1 MKKNKNK
8 SIGPYI
14 IGFIVALGLIPVLVV
29 LFLNTRF
36 MINTIDKRISV
47 ESKNS
52 ISRVQ
57 NRIEGI
63 EATAEKATEEIS
75 KTALLQKP
83 VKTPVEREQV
93 RELLKLVR
101 NTDVTFG
108 DIYYAPNGNKI
119 ISSVG
124 VDTEVDKYLSRPW
137 YKEAVEE
144 PNEVHLSEPSA
155 DINTGEMIITLSKA
169 VQNNNN
175 VLGVLAID
183 INMEEIS
190 KIINDTKI
198 GRSGRMILLTKDG
211 DVLGSGDPKERN
223 TNAKDQ
229 PFFQQI
235 TEPVGDIKTKTG
247 HSHYI
252 QTDDGLIIVAGVVN
266 KEFKVEKE
274 AMLKI
279 SAIVTISWG
288 ILAIVIALFISKQI
302 IKVANVLVESF
313 EKASQGNLKV
323 KITNLR
329 GNSIATDQDKELTK
343 VQKIFGT
350 GEVKEHGTEV
360 NQIVVAFNNMLD
372 GFSKLVKS
380 IQEESNQISDMS
392 VSLSDISKQTNSA
405 TEEVSE
411 TITGIA
417 QATSSQAMDSE
428 KTVSEMNELGST
440 IETINRSAID
450 MNQKAI
456 QATEDN
462 KKNSEL
468 MNHVYENWEI
478 ERQKL
483 KGLVDSM
490 GTMNSDIQ
498 NINKI
503 IQVITDISTQT
514 NLLALNASI
523 EAARAGEAGKG
534 FAVVAEE
541 VRKLAEQ
548 SAVSTKDIEMIIGE
562 IQSKSNEMVLQVT
575 DSYEGGQK
583 QTDSINHAI
592 SSTKKVTSQFNDI
605 IQEVNSIDILSQ
617 EIKKQKDSVL
627 FSVENISAS
636 TQENAAGTEEVS
648 ANAEEIL
655 ATMEEFTANIYEL
668 EKIANSLKKQANS
681 FNI

>member
-1 MKKNKNK
+1 
-8 SIGPYI
+8 
-14 IGFIVALGLIPVLVV
+14 
-29 LFLNTRF
+29 
-36 MINTIDKRISV
+36 
-47 ESKNS
+47 
-52 ISRVQ
+52 
-57 NRIEGI
+57 
-63 EATAEKATEEIS
+63 
-75 KTALLQKP
+75 
-83 VKTPVEREQV
+83 
-93 RELLKLVR
+93 
-101 NTDVTFG
+101 
-108 DIYYAPNGNKI
+108 
-119 ISSVG
+119 
-124 VDTEVDKYLSRPW
+124 
-137 YKEAVEE
+137 
-144 PNEVHLSEPSA
+144 
-155 DINTGEMIITLSKA
+155 
-169 VQNNNN
+169 
-175 VLGVLAID
+175 
-183 INMEEIS
+183 
-190 KIINDTKI
+190 
-198 GRSGRMILLTKDG
+198 
-211 DVLGSGDPKERN
+211 
-223 TNAKDQ
+223 
-229 PFFQQI
+229 
-235 TEPVGDIKTKTG
+235 
-247 HSHYI
+247 
-252 QTDDGLIIVAGVVN
+252 
-266 KEFKVEKE
+266 
-274 AMLKI
+274 
-279 SAIVTISWG
+279 
-288 ILAIVIALFISKQI
+288 
-302 IKVANVLVESF
+302 
-313 EKASQGNLKV
+313 
-323 KITNLR
+323 
-329 GNSIATDQDKELTK
+329 
-343 VQKIFGT
+343 
-350 GEVKEHGTEV
+350 
-360 NQIVVAFNNMLD
+360 
-372 GFSKLVKS
+372 
-380 IQEESNQISDMS
+380 
-392 VSLSDISKQTNSA
+392 
-405 TEEVSE
+405 
-411 TITGIA
+411 
-417 QATSSQAMDSE
+417 DSE